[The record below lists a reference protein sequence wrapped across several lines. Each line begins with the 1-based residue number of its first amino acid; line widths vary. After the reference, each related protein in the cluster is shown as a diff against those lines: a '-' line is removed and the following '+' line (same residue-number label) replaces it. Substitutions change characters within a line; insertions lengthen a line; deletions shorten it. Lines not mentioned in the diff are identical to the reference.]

1 MWCPSVS
8 LTVWANAWLAG
19 TAAPDDVLDALSQW
33 VPRHSVSAFDPVAAG
48 HAGLVWPQN
57 NDAGIMALLQTL
69 RTAAG
74 PRPGPEPPLRIALP
88 VAGDVA
94 GLPAGTQFQ
103 TDALS
108 AGEAV
113 IVTGDRGS
121 AIGMVPQFIEDRA
134 HGEMLEWTVYS
145 LPGAPP
151 PEQHDLG
158 EAEYALRSAV
168 RTAADALGAMG
179 TGHRGADVNDP
190 RGQIQ
195 QVLEAT
201 RQHRPPR
208 DAPPRALRVLE
219 NAAHVDAIVTVSS
232 GLTTGDALQ
241 PLTALVRSAR
251 IAAVGDILHSAWRT

>member
-1 MWCPSVS
+1 VS
-8 LTVWANAWLAG
+8 LSLWANAWLAG

-48 HAGLVWPQN
+48 HAGLQWPHRG
-57 NDAGIMALLQTL
+57 DAGSMALLQAL
-69 RTAAG
+69 RVAAG
-74 PRPGPEPPLRIALP
+74 PLPGPEPPLRVVLP
-88 VAGDVA
+88 VAGDVV

-103 TDALS
+103 RDALA

-113 IVTGDRGS
+113 IVTRGRGS
-121 AIGMVPQFIEDRA
+121 AIGLVPEFVEDRA
-134 HGEMLEWTVYS
+134 HGEMLVWTLYS
-145 LPGAPP
+145 LPAAPP
-151 PEQHDLG
+151 PVQYDLG

-179 TGHRGADVNDP
+179 TGHRGADIADP

-208 DAPPRALRVLE
+208 DAPQRALRVLE

-232 GLTTGDALQ
+232 GLTTGDALA

-251 IAAVGDILHSAWRT
+251 LAAVGDILRSAWLR